1 MGIRRG
7 GRREERPVEGSSELC
22 LAGSGSGALRVFQ
35 QRSQGTN
42 IKKQSWKED
51 HMPFI
56 LERVLRVSHLGAL
69 HTVCTAFYI

>member
-7 GRREERPVEGSSELC
+7 GRREERPVEGSSELR

-35 QRSQGTN
+35 QRSQSTN
-42 IKKQSWKED
+42 INKQSWKED
-51 HMPFI
+51 QMPFT
-56 LERVLRVSHLGAL
+56 LECGLRVSQLGAL